1 MKQPPAR
8 LTRDQA
14 AIIGACTGI
23 VCGPFSDV
31 HQCAERLLGRPVF
44 THEMGDEQFWQ
55 RVKAAARDEFL
66 AICATDDI
74 AWAYCDAI
82 VGSRVV
88 PLRGEDAV
96 KLTDDMIDRLA
107 AWLFQ
112 RWLPIGYSDEE
123 MTFARATYGDQKRFR
138 QNARDVVATINNL
151 VAGRDA

>member
-1 MKQPPAR
+1 MGEEAR
-8 LTRDQA
+8 FKVVTQMGQTIGMPHGLT
-14 AIIGACTGI
+14 
-23 VCGPFSDV
+23 
-31 HQCAERLLGRPVF
+31 E
-44 THEMGDEQFWQ
+44 
-55 RVKAAARDEFL
+55 
-66 AICATDDI
+66 DI

-123 MTFARATYGDQKRFR
+123 MTFARATYGDQQRFR